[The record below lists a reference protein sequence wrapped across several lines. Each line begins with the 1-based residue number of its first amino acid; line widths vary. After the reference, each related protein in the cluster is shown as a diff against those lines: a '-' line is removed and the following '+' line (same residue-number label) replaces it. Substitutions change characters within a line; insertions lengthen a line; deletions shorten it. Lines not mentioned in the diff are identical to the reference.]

1 MVNKERGDEA
11 LKKLE
16 RSLKTRDYTEAAK
29 PVKIAAVSAGI
40 IVLIAGGIYWA
51 NSQSSDTS
59 TTEAES
65 SSSAPETTF
74 APLPTSLATP
84 LPATVQC
91 SYTKTEDKASKK
103 VALPNGKDVS
113 TKGTVNLNLVTNQ
126 GDIGLTLDRSV
137 APCTVNAFVSLAK
150 AKYFDNTVCHRLMT
164 EGIKI
169 LQCGDPTGTGTG
181 GPGFTL
187 PDEFPADGSL
197 DSTQTVNYGRGTL
210 AVANTGSKNTG
221 GSQFFMNYGDSP
233 LTPTYTY
240 FGSINEE
247 GLKVLDKIAEKGTKA
262 DSPESPVEEV
272 TITSAT
278 VES

>member
-16 RSLKTRDYTEAAK
+16 KSLKTRDYSEAAK
-29 PVKIAAVSAGI
+29 PVKIAAVSAGV

-51 NSQSSDTS
+51 NSQSSDTTS
-59 TTEAES
+59 TEAES
-65 SSSAPETTF
+65 SSTSETAF
-74 APLPTSLATP
+74 APLPTSLASP
-84 LPATVQC
+84 LPDTVQC
-91 SYTKTEDKASKK
+91 TYTKSEEKAAKK
-103 VALPNGKDVS
+103 VSLPSGKDIS
-113 TKGTVNLNLVTNQ
+113 TKGTVKLNLVTNQ

-169 LQCGDPTGTGTG
+169 LQCGDPTATGTG

-187 PDEFPADGSL
+187 PDEYPADGSM
-197 DSTQTVNYGRGTL
+197 DSGQTVNYGRGTL
-210 AVANTGSKNTG
+210 AVANTGAKNTG

-240 FGSINEE
+240 FGSIDED

-262 DSPESPVEEV
+262 DNPEAPVEEV
-272 TITSAT
+272 KITSAT